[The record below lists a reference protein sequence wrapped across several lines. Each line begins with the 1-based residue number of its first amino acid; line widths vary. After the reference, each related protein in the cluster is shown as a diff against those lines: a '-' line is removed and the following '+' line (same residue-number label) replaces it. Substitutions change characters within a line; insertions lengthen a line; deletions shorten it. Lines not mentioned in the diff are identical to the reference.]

1 MAPLEPHWQQPSHP
15 DIQEV
20 INNEGDF
27 ASKSISRIAV
37 APFGVYAD
45 LAASQCTIEDRPT
58 YATCQIGRNKHIS
71 LNSDLLYMNHSC
83 EPSLRS
89 QFFYP
94 STEWELAQPFDC
106 SCGTPSCHDRIAGAR
121 DMTISQLEGYWLSG
135 HIRELKKQQQEHA
148 GKDATTTTTT
158 SSSSSSS
165 SDTFQADGETPPPPT
180 TTPPAAEDLTV
191 IRAHNSLDAKDP
203 TVQALNDALDHAE
216 KVVEAARTALVSYI
230 DVSRS
235 AAGRRIEEVKGE
247 RVKHRG
253 TFGEAEG
260 SSRRGGGGEG
270 SG

>member
-27 ASKSISRIAV
+27 VSKSISKIAV

-45 LAASQCTIEDRPT
+45 LAVPQSTIEDRPT
-58 YATCQIGRNKHIS
+58 YATCQIGHNKHIS
-71 LNSDLLYMNHSC
+71 LNS
-83 EPSLRS
+83 
-89 QFFYP
+89 
-94 STEWELAQPFDC
+94 AK
-106 SCGTPSCHDRIAGAR
+106 
-121 DMTISQLEGYWLSG
+121 DMTIPQLEGYWLSG
-135 HIRELKKQQQEHA
+135 HIRELKRQQQEHA

-158 SSSSSSS
+158 TSSSSSSS
-165 SDTFQADGETPPPPT
+165 SDTSQADSEIPPPPAT
-180 TTPPAAEDLTV
+180 TTPKAEDLSV
-191 IRAHNSLDAKDP
+191 LRAHNSLDAKDP

-235 AAGRRIEEVKGE
+235 AAGKRIEEVKGE

-260 SSRRGGGGEG
+260 SSRRGGGAEG